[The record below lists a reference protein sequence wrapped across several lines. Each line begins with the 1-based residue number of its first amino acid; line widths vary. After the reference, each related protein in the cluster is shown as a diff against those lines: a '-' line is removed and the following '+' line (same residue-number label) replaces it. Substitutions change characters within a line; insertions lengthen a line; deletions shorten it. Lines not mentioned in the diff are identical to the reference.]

1 MTVESVIQLRVH
13 GVSGTPPDAMLH
25 YPPELIDQVSGDSS
39 AGTFRRRDGSAT
51 EAPTDPRKNVEAY
64 SWGGLTSGKASRG
77 LWLLRRATFGTE

>member
-1 MTVESVIQLRVH
+1 MTVESVVQIVYTVSRELR
-13 GVSGTPPDAMLH
+13 PKAMLH
-25 YPPELIDQVSGDSS
+25 YPTELIDQVSGDSS

-64 SWGGLTSGKASRG
+64 SWGGLTAGKASRG